1 MLRIQGFIR
10 FLFLRSSLHLRLGLQ
25 YQVEEMQ
32 IRSESPPV
40 ERLSSVKS
48 ILVVL
53 IRNCLGTSAYVRFS
67 VLCSKVI
74 LCLSS
79 HLSFSCHSFPKD
91 ECGVEIDYQL
101 FGSEEMSHGFF
112 FFLAL
117 KGLTTN
123 ASHFIDIQCICCHWA
138 LMVNGSDVGNL
149 ERKLIIK

>member
-1 MLRIQGFIR
+1 MQVDCNVEDTGIYAFPLPAIFLAPETWVAISGRRNANKVRVPPLRDYPR
-10 FLFLRSSLHLRLGLQ
+10 F
-25 YQVEEMQ
+25 
-32 IRSESPPV
+32 
-40 ERLSSVKS
+40 KS

-112 FFLAL
+112 FSCVE
-117 KGLTTN
+117 GL
-123 ASHFIDIQCICCHWA
+123 DYQCKPFH
-138 LMVNGSDVGNL
+138 
-149 ERKLIIK
+149 